1 MRLWSLHP
9 SLMDTKGLV
18 ALWRESLLAK
28 KVLEN
33 RTKGYR
39 NHPQLTRFKCC
50 NHPMDAINYYLSGIY
65 KEAVRRK
72 YKFDRTKIDWT
83 FKKKKITVT
92 TAQLEYELEHLKK
105 KIVRTPGH
113 TIIKSKKMHHPLF
126 RVIAGEI
133 ENWEIISSKITKD
146 LTK

>member
-33 RTKGYR
+33 KTKGYR

-50 NHPMDAINYYLSGIY
+50 KHPLDAINYYLSEIY
-65 KEAVRRK
+65 KEAEKRN
-72 YKFDRTKIDWT
+72 YNFDSTKIDRG
-83 FKKKKITVT
+83 FKKQKITVT
-92 TAQLEYELEHLKK
+92 NAQVAYELEHLKK
-105 KIVRTPGH
+105 KVLRTPGH
-113 TIIKSKKMHHPLF
+113 IIIVTKKMHHPIF
-126 RVIAGEI
+126 KIIEGEI
-133 ENWEIISSKITKD
+133 ESWEIIK
-146 LTK
+146 

>member
-33 RTKGYR
+33 KTKGYR
-39 NHPQLTRFKCC
+39 NHPQLTRFRCC
-50 NHPMDAINYYLSGIY
+50 TNPLDAINYYLSEIH
-65 KEAVRRK
+65 KEAGRRN
-72 YKFDRTKIDWT
+72 YNFDRSKIDWT
-83 FKKKKITVT
+83 FKKQKISVT
-92 TAQLEYELEHLKK
+92 KTQLEYELEHLKK

-113 TIIKSKKMHHPLF
+113 TIMIRKNIYHPLF
-126 RVIAGEI
+126 RIIPGEI
-133 ENWEIISSKITKD
+133 ESWEVIK
-146 LTK
+146 